1 MTTRAMSV
9 RVLPRQGGGQA
20 ATGQQRQE
28 NNALKGTRFP
38 PHPHA
43 RPCACDVPTTASA
56 ADSTAATPE
65 PTAPHSSPHLNGGF

>member
-28 NNALKGTRFP
+28 NNAYSTGTVLMKGTRGVKYEGFFWFW
-38 PHPHA
+38 
-43 RPCACDVPTTASA
+43 
-56 ADSTAATPE
+56 ATF
-65 PTAPHSSPHLNGGF
+65 LL

>member
-28 NNALKGTRFP
+28 NNAFSTVLMKGTRGVKY
-38 PHPHA
+38 
-43 RPCACDVPTTASA
+43 RYR
-56 ADSTAATPE
+56 
-65 PTAPHSSPHLNGGF
+65 